1 MILGVDLFNN
11 VGSFFIETAY
21 LLFVQICECMQA
33 ELLISSMMS
42 LWSLFNWVTLS
53 LETCINI
60 LVHCS
65 HKPLKL
71 RKCL

>member
-1 MILGVDLFNN
+1 MILELDLFNN

-21 LLFVQICECMQA
+21 LLFTLQICECMQA

-53 LETCINI
+53 LETCINDI
-60 LVHCS
+60 FGALFS
-65 HKPLKL
+65 
-71 RKCL
+71 